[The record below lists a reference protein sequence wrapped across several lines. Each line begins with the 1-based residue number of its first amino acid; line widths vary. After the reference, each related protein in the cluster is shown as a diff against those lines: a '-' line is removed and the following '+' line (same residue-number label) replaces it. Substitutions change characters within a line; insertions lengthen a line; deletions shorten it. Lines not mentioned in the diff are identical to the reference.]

1 MNTNSIL
8 KSLFEILGDKVPG
21 GYALPVD
28 DQLVP
33 IHMNKDFKAEY
44 PEIRIAPF
52 TRKKDVYYDKYL
64 EPQYR
69 DFKYWQSG
77 SSQIDIY
84 DKTVTSCQKIYDTLA
99 DRVYDFFNLETLIYD
114 YSPFEF
120 DGELYTNKAYAL
132 LEDQLFKDIYGIKID
147 DTILK
152 RSLTLE
158 DISQNGFFVDQDFLY
173 VKTDKNI
180 EDIKIKVLLQG
191 RLFRNGASV
200 SDRGIHT
207 YSLSKQRNL
216 SHLESNQVDR
226 ISFDMNILYSQRRT
240 REKLPDVHKINVN
253 RLIK

>member
-69 DFKYWQSG
+69 DFKYWQSA

-84 DKTVTSCQKIYDTLA
+84 DKTVISCQKIYDTLIN
-99 DRVYDFFNLETLIYD
+99 RVYDFFNLETLIYD

-191 RLFRNGASV
+191 KLFRNGASV

-216 SHLESNQVDR
+216 SHLESNQVER
-226 ISFDMNILYSQRRT
+226 ISFDMNILYSQRRS

>member
-28 DQLVP
+28 DQLIP

-84 DKTVTSCQKIYDTLA
+84 DKTVTSCQKIYDTLV

-158 DISQNGFFVDQDFLY
+158 DISPNGFFVDQDFLY

-191 RLFRNGASV
+191 KLFRNGASV

-216 SHLESNQVDR
+216 SHLESNQVER
-226 ISFDMNILYSQRRT
+226 ISFDMNILYSQRRS